1 MSRPSPAP
9 GHAGFDAPL
18 RIDWLAADELP
29 GRAGGRLGLT
39 FLPGKR
45 GASARYPGHVYRRD
59 AAADLVAMRRMG
71 VLRLLLLVEDAELER
86 WSDPRMVEI
95 GERAGLEVHRFPIPD
110 GSAPSLELMDAIQAD
125 IDQGRSRGDVAVAC
139 IGGVGRTGMVA
150 ACALVR
156 AGRTP
161 ADAIRRVRDVRHP
174 EAVETAAQER
184 LVVAYAAAHGARPP
198 GTEDLDQSPDFA
210 G

>member
-1 MSRPSPAP
+1 MGGLSQAP
-9 GHAGFDAPL
+9 GHAGFDASL

-29 GRAGGRLGLT
+29 GGLDGRLGLT

-45 GASARYPGHVYRRD
+45 GASTRYPGHVYRRD
-59 AAADLVAMRRMG
+59 AVADFEAMRQMG
-71 VLRLLLLVEDAELER
+71 VVRLVLLVQDAELER
-86 WSDPRMVEI
+86 WSDPRLVAV
-95 GERAGLEVHRFPIPD
+95 GEEAGVEVHRFPIPD

-125 IDQGRSRGDVAVAC
+125 IDQARSRGDVAVAC
-139 IGGVGRTGMVA
+139 MGGVGRTGTVA

-156 AGRTP
+156 AGRSAT
-161 ADAIRRVRDVRHP
+161 DAIRRVREVRHP

-184 LVVAYAAAHGARPP
+184 LVAAYAARQGELAGEGEGQAP
-198 GTEDLDQSPDFA
+198 GFA